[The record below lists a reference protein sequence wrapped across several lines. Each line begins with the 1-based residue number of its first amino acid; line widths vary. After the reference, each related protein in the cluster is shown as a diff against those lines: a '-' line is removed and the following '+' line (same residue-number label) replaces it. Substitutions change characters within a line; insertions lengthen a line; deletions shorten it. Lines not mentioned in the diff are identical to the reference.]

1 MIYLILVLKGFLL
14 TWFILNFE
22 PIQTYVVGFLEGLNK
37 AFFTKKPLLHFILG
51 HIIKV
56 PTCSKCCGFWTGLI
70 ISSNI
75 YVAIAVSILSL
86 AWDKWNVNGG
96 VKLW

>member
-22 PIQTYVVGFLEGLNK
+22 PGQTYVIGFLEGLNK
-37 AFFTKKPLLHFILG
+37 GLFQKRPIPYFILG
-51 HIIKV
+51 LIIKV

-75 YVAIAVSILSL
+75 WVAIAVSILSL
-86 AWDKWNVNGG
+86 AWDKWQGSGG
-96 VKLW
+96 IKLW

>member
-1 MIYLILVLKGFLL
+1 MIYLIFVLKGFLL

-37 AFFTKKPLLHFILG
+37 GFFQKKPLPYFILG
-51 HIIKV
+51 NIIKV

-86 AWDKWNVNGG
+86 AWDKWNVSKG